1 MKYKEKADMSV
12 KSIVEHVPQ
21 GSLSARSNSRPAS
34 SYFGK
39 DGAATERSRL
49 QQQRGQLTLS

>member
-12 KSIVEHVPQ
+12 KSIVEDVPQ
-21 GSLSARSNSRPAS
+21 GSLSARSNARPTS
-34 SYFGK
+34 SYYGK

-49 QQQRGQLTLS
+49 QQQRGQSTLN